1 MDEHQVRDNALFE
14 ELDRKK
20 KQRKR
25 KLIRTVLIFIVAL
38 AVILTSSVI
47 FLRRQVRKNFAAR
60 SGEVTSY
67 TATVGSISTSVSGSG
82 TLTNVDLEE
91 IYLPAGVKVLEVLAE
106 ANSKINEGDVIAT
119 LDMGSVMTAM
129 AKVQDEIEALD
140 DELVSA
146 NNETVSSYITSG
158 VQGRVKKIYAENGS
172 DVADCMYENGALAI
186 LSLDGYMAVDFENDY
201 LEANDGLIIVR
212 ADGTEIEG
220 YVKCNINGT
229 VTALFSDYDVAY
241 EESLSIKAGDGTE
254 LGSGNAYIHSPLKI
268 TGNSGT
274 VSGVYAYLDQ
284 MVYSGGTV
292 FYLSDTQY
300 SAGYETALRKRNEAE
315 ETLQQLINLYQSGAL
330 RAEFSGT
337 VTSLDYDEST
347 VTEDT
352 ETLVVTMSPD
362 KSMSVTINVDESRI
376 MSLELGQSAQI
387 SIDSV
392 GDDIFTGKLTEI
404 NKTATS
410 SSGGTRY
417 TAVVTLDKTEAM
429 LAGMTASVVI
439 RISGV
444 DNAVIIPVEALHQ
457 TSSMSYV
464 YTQYDEN
471 TDKFGGMSE
480 VITGISN
487 SSYVEIISGLN
498 EGDTVWYTEEEN
510 MFAGFGS
517 MPGGMGMPGG
527 MDMGSMPQMGQM
539 PSGMNFGSG
548 GRPDFSGGMP
558 RGGFSGGMP
567 SGSRPGGFGA

>member
-38 AVILTSSVI
+38 AVILTSGVI

-471 TDKFGGMSE
+471 TDKFGGMVE